1 MRNICL
7 FVTLLSFYFNY
18 AQKIIK
24 KSIVDPGTT
33 LIQIDATN
41 CFQIDI
47 STADMYEVVVEAI
60 IDGEYKKD
68 LLLNM
73 QKEGSTLKIGTGF
86 QPNFKYPN
94 DKLSAH
100 KIVSIAL
107 NIVLPIHQR
116 VQIFGTNCNIK
127 ASGNYKELDV
137 TLDDG
142 YCHLNTISEM
152 VSIKTQ
158 SGEIEVRSS
167 KGSFEVSSKYGKI
180 HKDEISIGDNLFI
193 LTSTTGNINIK
204 KPD

>member
-7 FVTLLSFYFNY
+7 FVTLLSCYLNY

-41 CFQIDI
+41 CYQIVI
-47 STADMYEVVVEAI
+47 STADVYEVVAEAI

-68 LLLNM
+68 LLLKM
-73 QKEGSTLKIGTGF
+73 QKDGSTLKIGGGF
-86 QPNFKYPN
+86 QPNFKNPN

-107 NIVLPIHQR
+107 NIVLPINQR

-127 ASGNYKELDV
+127 ASGNYKKLEV

-142 YCHLNTISEM
+142 YCHLNNISEM
-152 VSIKTQ
+152 ASIKTQ
-158 SGEIEVRSS
+158 SGEIEVRNS

-180 HKDEISIGDNLFI
+180 HKDEISIGDNRFI